1 MKMVLNM
8 MQEHS
13 GAIATQVQGHTM
25 NSIPI
30 CLQHQ
35 EWITQ
40 LENNLIFIFEDHRV
54 AEGCLQNENNNE
66 FFAKSIK

>member
-13 GAIATQVQGHTM
+13 GAIATQVQGHTT

-40 LENNLIFIFEDHRV
+40 VKNN
-54 AEGCLQNENNNE
+54 
-66 FFAKSIK
+66 